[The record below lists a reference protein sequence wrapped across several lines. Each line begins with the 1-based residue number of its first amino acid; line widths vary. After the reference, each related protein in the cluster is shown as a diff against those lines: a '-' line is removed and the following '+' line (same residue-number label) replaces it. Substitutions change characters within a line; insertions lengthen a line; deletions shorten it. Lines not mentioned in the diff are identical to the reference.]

1 MRPARTDIRV
11 DLLIAAG
18 CGIAALS
25 CLVLPAATRSS
36 AAAFV
41 RGTVVAPLASLQQ
54 KAELSRRAFLAHD
67 EAARVAD
74 SVVLRSQRLEGVMQ
88 ENERLRLLLGL
99 GAALQWGFV
108 PAEALQGRGLGDEF
122 TLTLSA
128 GRRAGVEPLSAVIA
142 PEGLVG
148 MVERVD
154 NSLSLAIIWPH
165 PDFRV
170 SAMVADGS
178 AYGIVT
184 AHLQPVEGRYLLEL
198 HSVPLR
204 SGLKPGTLVVS
215 SGLGG
220 VYPRGIPVGT
230 VVSELRTT
238 EGWARSY
245 LVTPAVRLPDV
256 GSVLILKPQR
266 ARAGVENVWSAG
278 VAAEQATKGVVAA
291 GDSLRVLRLDSLTRA
306 RPDSTRRVP

>member
-1 MRPARTDIRV
+1 MRPARTDTRV
-11 DLLIAAG
+11 DLVLAAC
-18 CGIAALS
+18 CGVAALS
-25 CLVLPAATRSS
+25 FLVLPPATRGS
-36 AAAFV
+36 AAALV

-67 EAARVAD
+67 EAVRVAD
-74 SVVLRSQRLEGVMQ
+74 SVMLRSQRLEGVSQ

-99 GAALQWGFV
+99 GAAVQWGFV

-128 GRRAGVEPLSAVIA
+128 GRSAGVEPLSPVVA

-154 NSLSLAIIWPH
+154 NSFSVAIIWPH

-170 SAMVADGS
+170 SAMAADGS

-184 AHLQPVEGRYLLEL
+184 ANLQPGAGRYLLEL

-204 SGLKPGTLVVS
+204 SSLKPGTLVVS

-230 VVSELRTT
+230 VVSEIRTT

-245 LVTPAVRLPDV
+245 LVRPAVKLPDV
-256 GSVLILKPQR
+256 GSVLILKPER
-266 ARAGVENVWSAG
+266 ARAGLENVWEVGA
-278 VAAEQATKGVVAA
+278 AAEQATKGVVAA
-291 GDSLRVLRLDSLTRA
+291 GDSLRALRRDSVA
-306 RPDSTRRVP
+306 MAQPDSARRVP